1 MCGRFA
7 NIAKK
12 KKLLTEFDIAEV
24 IKEIQERYNIAPSDE
39 ITTVIRQ
46 NDHNVLTSGEW
57 GLELPFTPFR
67 QVINTRAESLIN
79 KHYFHTLFKSHRCL
93 IPADGFYEWQK
104 SGKEKTPYFI
114 RLQSEEPFGMA
125 GIWTHYTDQ
134 NRQENIC
141 ISIITTDANELIKP
155 LHERM
160 PVIIAK
166 ENYLHWLDVKSN
178 LEPGEL
184 LKSFSSDLM
193 KMYEVSPLVNK
204 VGLQSSDMIK
214 PIEHWKLL

>member
-12 KKLLTEFDIAEV
+12 KKILTELDIAEV

-39 ITTVIRQ
+39 IATVIRQ

-57 GLELPFTPFR
+57 GLELPFTPVR
-67 QVINTRAESLIN
+67 QVINTRAESLID

-93 IPADGFYEWQK
+93 IPEDGFYEWQK

-141 ISIITTDANELIKP
+141 ISIITTEANELIKP

-166 ENYLHWLDVKSN
+166 VDYLHWLDVKSN
-178 LEPGEL
+178 PETREL
-184 LKSFSSDLM
+184 LNLSTL
-193 KMYEVSPLVNK
+193 
-204 VGLQSSDMIK
+204 I
-214 PIEHWKLL
+214 

>member
-12 KKLLTEFDIAEV
+12 KKLLAEFDIAEV
-24 IKEIQERYNIAPSDE
+24 IKEIQESFNIAPSDE
-39 ITTVIRQ
+39 IATVIRK

-67 QVINTRAESLIN
+67 QVITTRAESLID

-93 IPADGFYEWQK
+93 IPADGFYEWHK

-141 ISIITTDANELIKP
+141 ISIITTEANALIKQ

-166 ENYLHWLDVKSN
+166 ENYLHWLDVTN
-178 LEPGEL
+178 NPEPREL
-184 LKSFSSDLM
+184 LKSFNPDLM

-204 VGLQSSDMIK
+204 VGLQSPGMIR
-214 PIEHWKLL
+214 PVESWTLF